1 MKTFLKKLQ
10 SLHIKLVVV
19 YVLLIIIGMQIIGLY
34 FTNNLEKELTQN
46 FKDNVERQIK
56 QVSYDIRKVY
66 EDKGKDGTVE
76 SDVQKIIKE
85 YDSRSGIGESQS
97 DIDEIRFIDT
107 DEIIIAASKSSGEV
121 TTDQKNSDTQIQ
133 KALSL
138 GQSNDRIQ
146 LRDSGSGK
154 ERVWVTNETVKVD
167 NKVMGV
173 LHVESTIETVYDQL
187 NSINQIFII
196 GTGLSLLITILLGFF
211 IARTITKPI
220 SDMRNQALEMSKG
233 NYTNRVKVYGGD
245 EIGELALTFNNLSK
259 RVQEAQANTESEK
272 RRLDSVITNM
282 SDGVIATDRRGRV
295 RIINDMALKMLDMNR
310 DETEGRHVL
319 DVLNLEEHY
328 TLEELQ
334 ENNGGIIIDVNER
347 EQLIVRASF
356 STIIQ
361 DTGFINGYIAVLHDV
376 TEQHHVENERREFV
390 ANVSHELRTPLTSMR
405 SYIEALEEG
414 AWTNPELAP
423 QFLTVTR
430 EETDRMIRL
439 VNDLLQLSK
448 MDNSNE
454 GLNKELIDFNM
465 FIHKIINRFEMSE
478 GKTVTFVRDIPKTGI
493 FVEIDPDKMTQVFD
507 NVISNALKYSKG
519 KKRVE
524 FHVKQNMLFNR
535 MTIQIKDNGIGI
547 PLNKVDKIFDR
558 FFRVDKARTRK
569 MGGTGLGLA
578 ISKEIVEAHNGRI
591 WANSK
596 EGQGTSVYITLPCE
610 VLDDGDWDV

>member
-1 MKTFLKKLQ
+1 MKTLYKKLQ
-10 SLHIKLVVV
+10 SLHIKLVVI

-34 FTNNLEKELTQN
+34 FTNNLEKELTKN
-46 FKDNVERQIK
+46 FETNINQQIK
-56 QVSYDIRKVY
+56 SINYDIRNIYKENKKASNKVQR
-66 EDKGKDGTVE
+66 EI
-76 SDVQKIIKE
+76 QKIVDE
-85 YDSRSGIGESQS
+85 YAVRTE
-97 DIDEIRFIDT
+97 IDT
-107 DEIIIAASKSSGEV
+107 IRYVNDSEVILATSNDSNRESINQKINDSQIKSS
-121 TTDQKNSDTQIQ
+121 
-133 KALSL
+133 LSL
-138 GQSNDRIQ
+138 GKTNDRVK
-146 LRDSGSGK
+146 LRDDPGGK
-154 ERVWVTNETVKVD
+154 VRVWVKNFPIKD
-167 NKVMGV
+167 NNKILGV
-173 LHVESTIETVYDQL
+173 IHIEESIEPVYAQL
-187 NSINQIFII
+187 MKINSIFII
-196 GTGLSLLITILLGFF
+196 GTGLSLLITIILGFF

-233 NYTNRVKVYGGD
+233 NYTNRVKVYGND

-272 RRLDSVITNM
+272 RRLDSVITHM

-295 RIINDMALKMLDMNR
+295 RIVNEMALKMLDMNK
-310 DETEGRHVL
+310 DEVEGRHVL
-319 DVLNLEEHY
+319 DILNIEEHY
-328 TLEELQ
+328 SLDELQ
-334 ENNGGIIIDVNER
+334 DIAGGIIIDINEK

-361 DTGFINGYIAVLHDV
+361 DTGFITGYIAVLHDV

-405 SYIEALEEG
+405 SYIEALEAG
-414 AWTNPELAP
+414 AWQDEALAP
-423 QFLTVTR
+423 QFLSVTR

-448 MDNSNE
+448 MDNTDDH
-454 GLNKELIDFNM
+454 LNKELIDFNM

-478 GKTVTFVRDIPKTGI
+478 GKNATFIRDIPKTGI

-507 NVISNALKYSKG
+507 NVITNALKYSKG
-519 KKRVE
+519 KKKVE
-524 FHVKQNMLFNR
+524 FHVKQNTLFNR

-596 EGQGTSVYITLPCE
+596 EGFGTSVYITLPCE

>member
-1 MKTFLKKLQ
+1 MKAIYKKLQ
-10 SLHIKLVVV
+10 SLHIKLVVI

-34 FTNNLEKELTQN
+34 FTNNLEKELTKN
-46 FKDNVERQIK
+46 FKTNINQQIK
-56 QVSYDIRKVY
+56 SINYDIRTVY
-66 EDKGKDGTVE
+66 NENKSSPNKIQKE
-76 SDVQKIIKE
+76 VQKVVDE
-85 YDSRSGIGESQS
+85 YALRTE
-97 DIDEIRFIDT
+97 IDTIRFINDSEVIFATSNDT
-107 DEIIIAASKSSGEV
+107 SKENIN
-121 TTDQKNSDTQIQ
+121 QKINDKQIQ
-133 KALSL
+133 NSLSL
-138 GQSNDRIQ
+138 GKTNDRIK
-146 LRDSGSGK
+146 LRDDPSGK
-154 ERVWVTNETVKVD
+154 VRVWVKNFPIKDD
-167 NKVMGV
+167 NKILGV
-173 LHVESTIETVYDQL
+173 IHIEESIEPVYAQL
-187 NSINQIFII
+187 MKINSIFII
-196 GTGLSLLITILLGFF
+196 GTGLSLLITIILGFF

-220 SDMRNQALEMSKG
+220 ADMRNQALEMSKG
-233 NYTNRVKVYGGD
+233 NYTNRVKVYGND

-272 RRLDSVITNM
+272 RRLDSVITHM

-295 RIINDMALKMLDMNR
+295 RIVNEMALKMLDMNK
-310 DETEGRHVL
+310 DDVEGRHVL
-319 DVLNLEEHY
+319 DILAIDAHY
-328 TLEELQ
+328 SLDELQ
-334 ENNGGIIIDVNER
+334 DIAGGIIIDINEK
-347 EQLIVRASF
+347 EKLIVRASF

-361 DTGFINGYIAVLHDV
+361 DTGFITGYIAVLHDV

-414 AWTNPELAP
+414 AWKDENLAP
-423 QFLTVTR
+423 QFLSVTR

-448 MDNSNE
+448 MDNTDDN
-454 GLNKELIDFNM
+454 LNKELIDFNM

-478 GKTVTFVRDIPKTGI
+478 GKNATFIRDIPKNGI

-507 NVISNALKYSKG
+507 NVITNALKYSKG
-519 KKRVE
+519 KKKVE
-524 FHVKQNMLFNR
+524 FHVKQNTLFNR

-578 ISKEIVEAHNGRI
+578 ISKEIIEAHNGRI

-596 EGQGTSVYITLPCE
+596 EGYGTSVYITLPCE
-610 VLDDGDWDV
+610 VLDDGEWDV

>member
-1 MKTFLKKLQ
+1 MKAIYKKLQ
-10 SLHIKLVVV
+10 SLHIKLVVI

-34 FTNNLEKELTQN
+34 FTNNLEKELTKN
-46 FKDNVERQIK
+46 FKTNINQQIK
-56 QVSYDIRKVY
+56 SINYDIRTVY
-66 EDKGKDGTVE
+66 NENKSSPNKIQKE
-76 SDVQKIIKE
+76 VQKVVDE
-85 YDSRSGIGESQS
+85 YALRTE
-97 DIDEIRFIDT
+97 IDTIRFINDSEVIFATSNDT
-107 DEIIIAASKSSGEV
+107 SKENIN
-121 TTDQKNSDTQIQ
+121 QKINDKQIQ
-133 KALSL
+133 NSLSL
-138 GQSNDRIQ
+138 GKTNDRIK
-146 LRDSGSGK
+146 LRDDPSGK
-154 ERVWVTNETVKVD
+154 VRVWVKNFPIKDD
-167 NKVMGV
+167 NKILGV
-173 LHVESTIETVYDQL
+173 IHIEESIEPVYAQL
-187 NSINQIFII
+187 MKINSIFII
-196 GTGLSLLITILLGFF
+196 GTGLSLLITIILGFF

-220 SDMRNQALEMSKG
+220 ADMRNQALEMSKG
-233 NYTNRVKVYGGD
+233 NYTNRVKVYGND

-272 RRLDSVITNM
+272 RRLDSVITHM

-295 RIINDMALKMLDMNR
+295 RIVNEMALKMLDMNK
-310 DETEGRHVL
+310 DDVEGRHVL
-319 DVLNLEEHY
+319 DILAIDAHY
-328 TLEELQ
+328 SLDELQ
-334 ENNGGIIIDVNER
+334 DIACGIIIDINEK
-347 EQLIVRASF
+347 EKLIVRASF

-361 DTGFINGYIAVLHDV
+361 DTGFITGYIAVLHDV

-414 AWTNPELAP
+414 AWKDENLAP
-423 QFLTVTR
+423 QFLSVTR

-448 MDNSNE
+448 MDNTDDN
-454 GLNKELIDFNM
+454 LNKELIDFNM

-478 GKTVTFVRDIPKTGI
+478 GKNATFIRDIPKNGI

-507 NVISNALKYSKG
+507 NVITNALKYSKG
-519 KKRVE
+519 KKKVE
-524 FHVKQNMLFNR
+524 FHVKQNTLFNR

-578 ISKEIVEAHNGRI
+578 ISKEIIEAHNGRI

-596 EGQGTSVYITLPCE
+596 EGHGTSVYITLPCE
-610 VLDDGDWDV
+610 VLDDGEWDV

>member
-1 MKTFLKKLQ
+1 MKAIYKKLQ
-10 SLHIKLVVV
+10 SLHIKLVVI

-34 FTNNLEKELTQN
+34 FTNNLEKELTKN
-46 FKDNVERQIK
+46 FKTNINQQIK
-56 QVSYDIRKVY
+56 SINYDIRNVY
-66 EDKGKDGTVE
+66 NENKSSPNKIQKE
-76 SDVQKIIKE
+76 VQKVVDE
-85 YDSRSGIGESQS
+85 YAIRTE
-97 DIDEIRFIDT
+97 IDTIRFINDS
-107 DEIIIAASKSSGEV
+107 EMIIAMSNESNK
-121 TTDQKNSDTQIQ
+121 DNINQKTNDKQIQ
-133 KALSL
+133 NSLSL
-138 GQSNDRIQ
+138 GKTNDRIK
-146 LRDSGSGK
+146 LRDDPGGK
-154 ERVWVTNETVKVD
+154 VRVWVKNFPIKDD
-167 NKVMGV
+167 NKILGV
-173 LHVESTIETVYDQL
+173 IHIEESIEPVYAQL
-187 NSINQIFII
+187 MKINSIFII
-196 GTGLSLLITILLGFF
+196 GTGLSLLITIILGFF

-220 SDMRNQALEMSKG
+220 ADMRNQALEMSKG
-233 NYTNRVKVYGGD
+233 NYTNRVKVYGND

-272 RRLDSVITNM
+272 RRLDSVITHM

-295 RIINDMALKMLDMNR
+295 RIVNEMALKMLDMNK
-310 DETEGRHVL
+310 DDVEGRHVL
-319 DVLNLEEHY
+319 DVLAIDAHY
-328 TLEELQ
+328 SLDELQ
-334 ENNGGIIIDVNER
+334 DIAGGIIIDINEK
-347 EQLIVRASF
+347 EKLIVRASF

-361 DTGFINGYIAVLHDV
+361 DTGFITGYIAVLHDV

-414 AWTNPELAP
+414 AWKDENLAP
-423 QFLTVTR
+423 QFLSVTR

-448 MDNSNE
+448 MDNTDDN
-454 GLNKELIDFNM
+454 LNKELIDFNM

-478 GKTVTFVRDIPKTGI
+478 GKNATFVRDIPKNGI

-507 NVISNALKYSKG
+507 NVITNALKYSKG
-519 KKRVE
+519 RKKVE
-524 FHVKQNMLFNR
+524 FHVKQNTLFNR

-578 ISKEIVEAHNGRI
+578 ISKEIIEAHNGRI

-596 EGQGTSVYITLPCE
+596 EGYGTSVYITLPCE
-610 VLDDGDWDV
+610 VLDDGEWDV

>member
-1 MKTFLKKLQ
+1 MKTLYKKLQ
-10 SLHIKLVVV
+10 SLHIKLVVI

-34 FTNNLEKELTQN
+34 FTNNLEKELTKN
-46 FKDNVERQIK
+46 FETNINQQIK
-56 QVSYDIRKVY
+56 SINYDIRNIYKENKKTPNKVQR
-66 EDKGKDGTVE
+66 EI
-76 SDVQKIIKE
+76 QKIVDE
-85 YDSRSGIGESQS
+85 YALRTE
-97 DIDEIRFIDT
+97 IDT
-107 DEIIIAASKSSGEV
+107 IRYVDDNEV
-121 TTDQKNSDTQIQ
+121 ILATSNDSNRESINQKINDSQI
-133 KALSL
+133 KTSLSL
-138 GQSNDRIQ
+138 GKTNDRVK
-146 LRDSGSGK
+146 LRDDPGGK
-154 ERVWVTNETVKVD
+154 VRVWVKNFPIKD
-167 NKVMGV
+167 NNKILGV
-173 LHVESTIETVYDQL
+173 IHVEESIEPVYAQL
-187 NSINQIFII
+187 MKINSIFII
-196 GTGLSLLITILLGFF
+196 GTGLSLLITIILGFF

-233 NYTNRVKVYGGD
+233 NYTNRVKVYGND

-272 RRLDSVITNM
+272 RRLDSVITHM

-295 RIINDMALKMLDMNR
+295 RIVNEMALKMLDMNK
-310 DETEGRHVL
+310 DQVEGRHVL
-319 DVLNLEEHY
+319 DILNIEEHY
-328 TLEELQ
+328 SLDELQ
-334 ENNGGIIIDVNER
+334 DIAGGIIIDLNEK

-361 DTGFINGYIAVLHDV
+361 DTGFITGYIAVLHDV

-414 AWTNPELAP
+414 AWQDENLAP
-423 QFLTVTR
+423 QFLSVTR

-448 MDNSNE
+448 MDNTDDH
-454 GLNKELIDFNM
+454 LNKELIDFNM

-478 GKTVTFVRDIPKTGI
+478 GKNATFIRDIPKTGI

-507 NVISNALKYSKG
+507 NVITNALKYSKG
-519 KKRVE
+519 KKKVE
-524 FHVKQNMLFNR
+524 FHVKQNTLFNR

-578 ISKEIVEAHNGRI
+578 ISKEIIEAHNGRI

-596 EGQGTSVYITLPCE
+596 EGFGTSVYITLPCE

>member
-1 MKTFLKKLQ
+1 MKTLYKKLQ
-10 SLHIKLVVV
+10 SLHIKLVVI

-34 FTNNLEKELTQN
+34 FTNNLEKELTKN
-46 FKDNVERQIK
+46 FETNINQQIK
-56 QVSYDIRKVY
+56 SINYDIRNIYKENKKTSNKVQREIQKTLDEY
-66 EDKGKDGTVE
+66 ALRTEIDTIRYVNDAEVILATSSDSNRE
-76 SDVQKIIKE
+76 SINQKINDSQIKT
-85 YDSRSGIGESQS
+85 S
-97 DIDEIRFIDT
+97 
-107 DEIIIAASKSSGEV
+107 
-121 TTDQKNSDTQIQ
+121 
-133 KALSL
+133 LSL
-138 GQSNDRIQ
+138 GKTNDRVK
-146 LRDSGSGK
+146 LRDDPGGK
-154 ERVWVTNETVKVD
+154 VRVWVKNFPIKNN
-167 NKVMGV
+167 NKILGV
-173 LHVESTIETVYDQL
+173 IHIEESIEPVYAQL
-187 NSINQIFII
+187 MKINSIFII
-196 GTGLSLLITILLGFF
+196 GTGLSLLITIILGFF

-233 NYTNRVKVYGGD
+233 NYTNRVKVYGND

-272 RRLDSVITNM
+272 RRLDSVITHM

-295 RIINDMALKMLDMNR
+295 RIVNEMALKMLDMNK
-310 DETEGRHVL
+310 DEVEGRHVL
-319 DVLNLEEHY
+319 DILNIEEHY
-328 TLEELQ
+328 SLDELQ
-334 ENNGGIIIDVNER
+334 DIAGGIIIDLNEK

-361 DTGFINGYIAVLHDV
+361 DTGFITGYIAVLHDV

-414 AWTNPELAP
+414 AWKDEALAP
-423 QFLTVTR
+423 QFLSVTR

-448 MDNSNE
+448 MDNTDDH
-454 GLNKELIDFNM
+454 LNKELIDFNM

-478 GKTVTFVRDIPKTGI
+478 GKNATFIRDIPKTGI

-507 NVISNALKYSKG
+507 NVITNALKYSKG
-519 KKRVE
+519 KKKVE
-524 FHVKQNMLFNR
+524 FHVKQNTLFNR

-558 FFRVDKARTRK
+558 FFRVDKARTRN

-578 ISKEIVEAHNGRI
+578 ITKEIIEAHNGRI

-596 EGQGTSVYITLPCE
+596 EGFGTSVYITLPCE

>member
-1 MKTFLKKLQ
+1 MKAIYKKLQ
-10 SLHIKLVVV
+10 SLHIKLVVI

-34 FTNNLEKELTQN
+34 FTNNLEKELTKN
-46 FKDNVERQIK
+46 FKTNINQQIK
-56 QVSYDIRKVY
+56 SINYDIRTVY
-66 EDKGKDGTVE
+66 NENKSSPNKIQKE
-76 SDVQKIIKE
+76 VQKVVDE
-85 YDSRSGIGESQS
+85 YALRTE
-97 DIDEIRFIDT
+97 IDTIRFINDSEVILATSNDT
-107 DEIIIAASKSSGEV
+107 SKENIN
-121 TTDQKNSDTQIQ
+121 QKINDKQIQ
-133 KALSL
+133 NSLSL
-138 GQSNDRIQ
+138 GKTNDRIK
-146 LRDSGSGK
+146 LRDDPSGK
-154 ERVWVTNETVKVD
+154 VRVWVKNFPIKDD
-167 NKVMGV
+167 NKILGV
-173 LHVESTIETVYDQL
+173 IHIEESIEPVYAQL
-187 NSINQIFII
+187 MKINSIFII
-196 GTGLSLLITILLGFF
+196 GTGLSLLITIILGFF

-220 SDMRNQALEMSKG
+220 ADMRNQALEMSKG
-233 NYTNRVKVYGGD
+233 NYTNRVKVYGND

-272 RRLDSVITNM
+272 RRLDSVITHM

-295 RIINDMALKMLDMNR
+295 RIVNEMALKMLDMNK
-310 DETEGRHVL
+310 DDVEGRHVL
-319 DVLNLEEHY
+319 DILAIDAHY
-328 TLEELQ
+328 SLDELQ
-334 ENNGGIIIDVNER
+334 DIAGGIIIDINEK
-347 EQLIVRASF
+347 EKLIVRASF

-361 DTGFINGYIAVLHDV
+361 DTGFITGYIAVLHDV

-414 AWTNPELAP
+414 AWKDENLAP
-423 QFLTVTR
+423 QFLSVTR

-448 MDNSNE
+448 MDNTDDN
-454 GLNKELIDFNM
+454 LNKELIDFNM

-478 GKTVTFVRDIPKTGI
+478 GKNATFIRDIPKNGI

-507 NVISNALKYSKG
+507 NVITNALKYSKG
-519 KKRVE
+519 KKKVE
-524 FHVKQNMLFNR
+524 FHVKQNTLFNR

-578 ISKEIVEAHNGRI
+578 ISKEIIEAHNGRI

-596 EGQGTSVYITLPCE
+596 EGYGTSVYITLPCE
-610 VLDDGDWDV
+610 VLDDGEWDV

>member
-1 MKTFLKKLQ
+1 MKAIYKKLQ
-10 SLHIKLVVV
+10 SLHIKFVVI

-34 FTNNLEKELTQN
+34 FTNNLEKELTKN
-46 FKDNVERQIK
+46 FKTNINQQIK
-56 QVSYDIRKVY
+56 SINYDIRTVY
-66 EDKGKDGTVE
+66 NENKSSPNKIQKE
-76 SDVQKIIKE
+76 VQKVVDE
-85 YDSRSGIGESQS
+85 YALRTE
-97 DIDEIRFIDT
+97 IDTIRFINDSEVILATSNDT
-107 DEIIIAASKSSGEV
+107 SKENIN
-121 TTDQKNSDTQIQ
+121 QKINDKQIQ
-133 KALSL
+133 NSLSL
-138 GQSNDRIQ
+138 GKTNDRIK
-146 LRDSGSGK
+146 LRDDPGGK
-154 ERVWVTNETVKVD
+154 VRVWVKNFPIKDD
-167 NKVMGV
+167 NKILGV
-173 LHVESTIETVYDQL
+173 IHIEESIEPVYAQL
-187 NSINQIFII
+187 MKINSIFII
-196 GTGLSLLITILLGFF
+196 GTGLSLLITIILGFF

-220 SDMRNQALEMSKG
+220 ADMRNQALEMSKG
-233 NYTNRVKVYGGD
+233 NYTNRVKVYGND

-272 RRLDSVITNM
+272 RRLDSVITHM

-295 RIINDMALKMLDMNR
+295 RIVNEMALKMLDMNK
-310 DETEGRHVL
+310 DDVEGRHVL
-319 DVLNLEEHY
+319 DVLAIDAHY
-328 TLEELQ
+328 SLDELQ
-334 ENNGGIIIDVNER
+334 DIAGGIIIDINEK
-347 EQLIVRASF
+347 EKLIVRASF

-361 DTGFINGYIAVLHDV
+361 DTGFITGYIAVLHDV

-414 AWTNPELAP
+414 AWKDENLAP
-423 QFLTVTR
+423 QFLSVTR

-448 MDNSNE
+448 MDNTDDN
-454 GLNKELIDFNM
+454 LNKELIDFNM

-478 GKTVTFVRDIPKTGI
+478 GKNATFVRDIPKNGI

-507 NVISNALKYSKG
+507 NVITNALKYSKG
-519 KKRVE
+519 RKKVE
-524 FHVKQNMLFNR
+524 FHVKQNTLFNR

-578 ISKEIVEAHNGRI
+578 ISKEIIEAHNGRI

-596 EGQGTSVYITLPCE
+596 EGYGTSVYITLPCE
-610 VLDDGDWDV
+610 VLEDGEWDV